1 MATKEGPGRA
11 EARGA
16 GRDNWRGPDKGGAEA
31 VYAHR
36 GEADPLPEAP
46 GRDVIMAK
54 AVRR

>member
-1 MATKEGPGRA
+1 PGRA

-16 GRDNWRGPDKGGAEA
+16 GRDNWRGPGPKGDGAEA

-36 GEADPLPEAP
+36 GGADPLPEAQ